1 MEARCIPNA
10 EFKVI
15 PLIWGHFAGI
25 GINAADTEFI
35 NAAIKVCLRA
45 EATWPTE
52 TYGGEAMD
60 LGLKGKVA
68 LVTAASKG
76 IGKAIAEE
84 FAKEGASV
92 SICAR
97 GPQDLA
103 TTAEELRRYGVP
115 VVATPADVTK
125 AEAISQVIEATLAQC
140 GRIDILVNNAG
151 GGWLGHTVETS
162 DEQWQYILDLNL
174 QSAVRFTR
182 GVVPGMRQQGGGR
195 IINISTCYARTVFA
209 PGMADY
215 GAAKAGLLAFSRTMA
230 MELAPENILVN
241 AVCPGFIYSPLHD
254 SLAESAVSLLGFSN
268 AEEAR
273 QFLRSFT
280 LLKRIGQPE
289 EVAAVVVFL
298 ASARASYVTGSIYD
312 VDGGYAKSII

>member
-1 MEARCIPNA
+1 ME
-10 EFKVI
+10 
-15 PLIWGHFAGI
+15 
-25 GINAADTEFI
+25 
-35 NAAIKVCLRA
+35 
-45 EATWPTE
+45 
-52 TYGGEAMD
+52 

-84 FAKEGASV
+84 FAKEGATV

-97 GPQDLA
+97 GPQELA
-103 TTAEELRRYGVP
+103 TTAEALRCYGVP

-125 AEAISQVIEATLAQC
+125 AEAISPVIEATLRQC

-162 DEQWQYILDLNL
+162 DEQWRYILDLNL

-182 GVVPGMRQQGGGR
+182 SVVPGMRQQGGGR

-230 MELAPENILVN
+230 MELAPDNILVN

-254 SLAESAVSLLGFSN
+254 NLVESAVSLLGFSN

-312 VDGGYAKSII
+312 VDGGYTKSII